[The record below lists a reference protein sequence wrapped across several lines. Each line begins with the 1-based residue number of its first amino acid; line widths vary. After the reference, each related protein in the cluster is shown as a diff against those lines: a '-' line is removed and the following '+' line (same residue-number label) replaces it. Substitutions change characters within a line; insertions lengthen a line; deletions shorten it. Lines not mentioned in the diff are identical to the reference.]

1 MANTANITCRAVAAT
16 VAAQS
21 VRLNTEKIEI
31 GCCRVLQNPAEVRAL
46 DPTSSVSSEAPG
58 PHGLPELRSQ
68 IRIWG
73 QRYKEDQTWSNKHI
87 FGKPLES
94 LWKVFG
100 KFEKSEAFE
109 TVEVSLSILCL
120 KPSARGTPWEG
131 GQHLKRRW
139 LDDFGFNEVK
149 TQVTQDCKN
158 GKHEPQNC
166 VDILLYYIYYYDKT
180 WRIWRIWRCHWSQM
194 I

>member
-73 QRYKEDQTWSNKHI
+73 QRYKEDQT
-87 FGKPLES
+87 
-94 LWKVFG
+94 
-100 KFEKSEAFE
+100 
-109 TVEVSLSILCL
+109 
-120 KPSARGTPWEG
+120 
-131 GQHLKRRW
+131 
-139 LDDFGFNEVK
+139 
-149 TQVTQDCKN
+149 
-158 GKHEPQNC
+158 
-166 VDILLYYIYYYDKT
+166 
-180 WRIWRIWRCHWSQM
+180 
-194 I
+194 